1 MISIFRKIREFWSSL
16 FTVNVKIEEDFSV
29 IKIYLANYGEQ
40 IQSLREEL
48 QEAVKT
54 IDKRNSELIG
64 LLTKYFES
72 EKIKVEREVAR
83 QEENKPTEDDKRF

>member
-72 EKIKVEREVAR
+72 EKIKAEREAAR

>member
-48 QEAVKT
+48 QEAVKI
-54 IDKRNSELIG
+54 IDKRNSELVG
-64 LLTKYFES
+64 LLTKYFEL

>member
-48 QEAVKT
+48 QEAVKI
-54 IDKRNSELIG
+54 IDKRNSELVG